1 MMQTKK
7 SILVS
12 LLLLLMQSSNAQ
24 AIGNY
29 DYRSAANYTFTPT
42 VHIAQAAN
50 LAILEPQG
58 QNTFSIKG
66 LFNCKADSYL
76 AIFTITQVGKTQV
89 ETDALVRAKTDSIKT
104 ALKRNGVD
112 VEVFVDM
119 ISFIP
124 IYEYEVT
131 KKLFSKDTYN
141 EIPKGFEL
149 KKNLHFRFTD
159 PEVLESLVTLCAKQ
173 EIYDLV
179 RVDYFIEDIEVKKAE
194 MMAKAEELLEKQ
206 VSRYKRLL
214 DEDFSDRNKLLA
226 DGFAMY
232 YPVEQYKTYTAYTSN
247 KINIVKANGTVS
259 QVDKTTSQFY
269 MPKMSKGY
277 DFVIHASM
285 LEPVVQIEYE
295 LLLKFY
301 PKPKEQKQQVKEI
314 VKTEIQQEVIL
325 ITPDGQLKTLKF

>member
-1 MMQTKK
+1 MQTKK
-7 SILVS
+7 MILAVVMS
-12 LLLLLMQSSNAQ
+12 LAVYGIQAQ
-24 AIGNY
+24 ARGNY
-29 DYRSAANYTFTPT
+29 DYRSAANYSFTPT

-50 LAILEPQG
+50 LAVLEPQG

-66 LFNCKADSYL
+66 LYNCEADSYL
-76 AIFTITQVGKTQV
+76 AIFTITQVGKTQG
-89 ETDALVRAKTDSIKT
+89 ETDDLVRAKTDSIKST
-104 ALKRNGVD
+104 LKRNGVD

-149 KKNLHFRFTD
+149 KKNLHFRYTD
-159 PEVLESLVTLCAKQ
+159 PEVLEKLVTLCAKQ

-179 RVDYFIEDIEVKKAE
+179 RVDYFIDDIEAKKAE
-194 MMAKAEELLEKQ
+194 MMAKAEEILKKE

-214 DEDFSDRNKLLA
+214 GEDFSDRNKLLA

-232 YPVEQYKTYTAYTSN
+232 YPVEQYKTYTAYCSN
-247 KINIVKANGTVS
+247 KLNVVKNNGTVT
-259 QVDKTTSQFY
+259 QMDKTTSQFY

-277 DFVIHASM
+277 DFVLHASM

-295 LLLKFY
+295 LMLKLY
-301 PKPKEQKQQVKEI
+301 PKPKEPKQQVKEI
-314 VKTEIQQEVIL
+314 VKTEIQQEVLL
-325 ITPDGQLKTLKF
+325 ITPDGQVKTLKF